1 MIYLAG
7 AASLPLN
14 SEELCNSAGTN
25 PDGGLPFHRCTPRG
39 PLALPGPE
47 SRYGSRSTRRVP
59 KNPLALL
66 PGTSLG
72 VEQPSETK
80 ALAPSRWNS

>member
-25 PDGGLPFHRCTPRG
+25 PDAGLPFHRRTPRG
-39 PLALPGPE
+39 SLVLPGPK
-47 SRYGSRSTRRVP
+47 SRYGSRSTR
-59 KNPLALL
+59 
-66 PGTSLG
+66 
-72 VEQPSETK
+72 QDSEESV
-80 ALAPSRWNS
+80 APY